1 LKVRIAV
8 APGNIGTDPALLGS
22 FLDGLERRGF
32 DTVWLSE
39 IPMGSLV
46 DPLLGLSFA
55 AGRTKK
61 LKLGANIV
69 PFGRSPYVLAKELAQ
84 LDQLSSGRL
93 LISLVPGLDQP
104 GEREMLQIGTDKRGA
119 YLNELIPLLR
129 RWWSGEEVDY
139 ASDRFT
145 VGGVTL
151 PTLPVQDPL
160 EVWVGGVGPAAIERA
175 GKLSDGWLGA
185 ALTPEES
192 GVAVRKIAEI
202 ADRAGREIDDDHYG
216 LSVPYFRDAPS
227 DHALAALRAR
237 RPDGELSDLA
247 PVGSAQLRS
256 LLTRLVDNGLSKF
269 VVRTSSPVHDI
280 DEELA
285 WLADAVLDLQ
295 T

>member
-8 APGNIGTDPALLGS
+8 APGNIGTDPTMLGS
-22 FLDGLERRGF
+22 FLDGLEHQGF

-55 AGRTKK
+55 AGRTQK
-61 LKLGANIV
+61 LKLGANVV
-69 PFGRSPYVLAKELAQ
+69 PFGRSPYVLAKSLAQ
-84 LDQLSSGRL
+84 LDQLSAGRL

-104 GEREMLQIGTDKRGA
+104 GERKMLQIGSDKRGA

-129 RWWSGEEVDY
+129 RWWSGEEVSY
-139 ASDRFT
+139 ASERFT
-145 VGGVTL
+145 VDGVTL
-151 PTLPVQDPL
+151 PTLPVQQPL

-192 GVAVRKIAEI
+192 GVAVRKIAEV

-216 LSVPYFRDAPS
+216 LSVPYFREPPS

-256 LLTRLVDNGLSKF
+256 LVTRLIDNGLSKF
-269 VVRTSSPVHDI
+269 VVRPSSPVHDI

-285 WLADAVLDLQ
+285 WLAESVLDLQ

>member
-8 APGNIGTDPALLGS
+8 APGNIGTDPTMLAS
-22 FLDGLERRGF
+22 FLDGLEHHNF

-55 AGRTKK
+55 AGRTTK

-69 PFGRSPYVLAKELAQ
+69 PFGHSPYVLAKKLAQ
-84 LDQLSSGRL
+84 LDQLSAGRL

-145 VGGVTL
+145 VGGVSL
-151 PTLPVQDPL
+151 PTLPLQQPL
-160 EVWVGGVGPAAIERA
+160 EIWVGGVGPAAIERA

-192 GVAVRKIAEI
+192 GVAIRKIAEV

-216 LSVPYFRDAPS
+216 LSIPYFREAPS

-256 LLTRLVDNGLSKF
+256 LLSRLIDNGLSKF
-269 VVRTSSPVHDI
+269 VVRASSPVGDI

-285 WLADAVLDLQ
+285 WLAATVLDIQ